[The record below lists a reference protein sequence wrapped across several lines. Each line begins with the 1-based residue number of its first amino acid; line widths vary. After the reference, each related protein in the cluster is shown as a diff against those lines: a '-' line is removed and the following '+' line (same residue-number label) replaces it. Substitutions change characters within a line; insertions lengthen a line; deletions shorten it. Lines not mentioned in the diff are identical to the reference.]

1 MLPSRLSS
9 RRICFP
15 RVLHKLPSPPSY
27 CPLTRR
33 RPSSDDS
40 TPISVS
46 CLVRQANNAYA
57 AEVLA
62 TYVPGDQ
69 VLVHDYHLM
78 LVPGLLR
85 AAEPSMRIGWF
96 LHVPW
101 PQELLWRR
109 LPARKQLLES
119 LLCAD
124 LLGFQVHCAR
134 TSRVANASFK
144 RVNF

>member
-1 MLPSRLSS
+1 MTR
-9 RRICFP
+9 
-15 RVLHKLPSPPSY
+15 PP
-27 CPLTRR
+27 LGLFLNKKRR
-33 RPSSDDS
+33 R
-40 TPISVS
+40 
-46 CLVRQANNAYA
+46 RQANAAYA

-62 TYVPGDQ
+62 TYAPGDQ

-96 LHVPW
+96 GHVPW
-101 PQELLWRR
+101 PHELLWRR

-124 LLGFQVHCAR
+124 LLGFQVMFW
-134 TSRVANASFK
+134 TNAPFQK
-144 RVNF
+144 NVLKVKV